1 MLSTTLA
8 DRLINA
14 PAEYYMGCTF
24 TLLMVLNFW
33 HQYRWMRKQRIESD
47 RRIAAKL
54 GKII

>member
-33 HQYRWMRKQRIESD
+33 HQYRWMHKQRIESD